1 MPEWLTPPVA
11 KSPARH
17 AKLASPGAA
26 PRPIAEAASRPQ
38 KTSPVSAPS
47 VNPDLRE
54 HLREWRRSTAKQQGV
69 PAFVVLHDTT
79 LDEICRLQPAS
90 PAALLEVPG
99 IGERKLEVYGR
110 QILEAL
116 EQFRGARSKAAG
128 K

>member
-1 MPEWLTPPVA
+1 M
-11 KSPARH
+11 
-17 AKLASPGAA
+17 
-26 PRPIAEAASRPQ
+26 
-38 KTSPVSAPS
+38 
-47 VNPDLRE
+47 
-54 HLREWRRSTAKQQGV
+54 
-69 PAFVVLHDTT
+69 VLHDTT

-116 EQFRGARSKAAG
+116 EQFRGARATTAAE